1 MRNKKT
7 DLTILLIVALG
18 VVAYF
23 FVQNSKIKNDYTVAI
38 ITVNDGYGYTIS
50 YHDKLLIK
58 QEQIPA
64 IQNTTVFCSKED
76 AITVGELVKTK
87 IINKENPKITT
98 SELDA
103 NNITLN
109 CNTLADTTK

>member
-1 MRNKKT
+1 MRKKKT
-7 DLTILLIVALG
+7 DLTILLIVILG

-23 FVQNSKIKNDYTVAI
+23 FVQTSKIKNDYTVTI

-64 IQNTTVFCSKED
+64 IQNTTAFCSKED
-76 AITVGELVKTK
+76 AFTIGELVKAK
-87 IINKENPKITT
+87 VIHKENPKITT
-98 SELDA
+98 SELEA

-109 CNTLADTTK
+109 CNIPAENK